1 VPEFLNQPLSL
12 RARLLVVGS
21 LAVAA
26 FLGLTGLTLDKAFRD
41 SARTGMQDRL
51 QGYVYQL
58 LAAAEFS
65 DDASL
70 TLPAILPE
78 PRFATPGSGLYA
90 TVSADD
96 MVWRSESAIGLDLPV
111 PPELQQGQF
120 VFSGPA
126 ASDVGE
132 LYFIHYAIGWERAD
146 QTVTALVF
154 SVAEDMSGFANQ
166 VASFR
171 RSLWGW
177 LGAAALVLLAVQA
190 AMLRWSLRPLR
201 QVADDLSAI
210 ERGAGDQLAGP
221 YPRELEGLTSNLN
234 ALIRS
239 QQLSLERYRNTLAD
253 LAHSLKTPL
262 AVLRMTL
269 EKDGDEGGLL
279 KQVQRMDDQIGW
291 HLKRAAARGSRP
303 LTAPVDP
310 APVLHRVAE
319 TLARLHKD
327 RDIEYSVT
335 VAHGAM
341 FRGEEGDLFELA
353 GNLMENAYKWCKKSV
368 VVRCDGASDHLE
380 LRVEDDGPG
389 IEKERVTRLL
399 LRGERGDQRV
409 SGQGLGLAIVNEIV
423 AAYGGTISIDK
434 SSLGGAAVVVQFPS
448 T

>member
-1 VPEFLNQPLSL
+1 MPEIANQPLSL

-21 LAVAA
+21 LAVVA

-41 SARTGMQDRL
+41 SARTAMQDRL

-65 DDASL
+65 DDGSF
-70 TLPAILPE
+70 TLPPILPE
-78 PRFATPGSGLYA
+78 PRFATAGSGLYA

-96 MVWRSESAIGLDLPV
+96 MVWRSESAVGLNLPV
-111 PPELQQGQF
+111 SPDLKQGQF
-120 VFSGPA
+120 VYAGPMD
-126 ASDVGE
+126 SDVGE

-146 QTVTALVF
+146 ATLTALVF
-154 SVAEDMSGFANQ
+154 SVAEDMSGFGNQ
-166 VASFR
+166 VSSFR

-269 EKDGDEGGLL
+269 EKTGDTEGLL
-279 KQVQRMDDQIGW
+279 KQVLRMDEQIGW
-291 HLKRAAARGSRP
+291 HLKRAAARGHRP
-303 LTAPVDP
+303 LTAPIDP
-310 APVLHRVAE
+310 GSVLRRVAE
-319 TLARLHKD
+319 TLARLHTD
-327 RDIEYSVT
+327 RDIECSVQ
-335 VAHGAM
+335 VADGAR

-353 GNLMENAYKWCKKSV
+353 GNLMENAYKWCRER
-368 VVRCDGASDHLE
+368 VRVSCHGAAGRLE

-389 IEKERVTRLL
+389 IEPERVARLL
-399 LRGERGDQRV
+399 RRGERGDQRV
-409 SGQGLGLAIVNEIV
+409 SGHGLGLAIVNEIV
-423 AAYGGTISIDK
+423 AAYGGTISINK
-434 SSLGGAAVVVQFPS
+434 SSLGGAAVIVQFPPA
-448 T
+448 